1 MKILDKFI
9 LRSFFWP
16 FVVAFLLV
24 TFILMMQ
31 FLWLYIDELV
41 GKGLSLGIIAEF
53 LGWGCCTLIPMA
65 LPLATLFSSI
75 MAMGNMG
82 ENNELLAMKSA
93 GISLQRIL
101 APLIVVAVLI
111 SIGAFFASNNL
122 IPLAWNK
129 ICTLREDIG
138 NTKSEIKIPTGSFYN
153 GIEGYTLLVGSR
165 DSKDLMH
172 NIMVYDHSSNKGNN
186 NVTVADSGRI
196 EMSENKKNLTFILYN
211 GTNYVEE
218 NTMSYAD
225 TSLTLQKVTFT
236 RQEII
241 IPLEN
246 YAFEKSSDD
255 KYGNQVMAKNLS
267 QLRRDKDSLYAEYKG
282 MLKLKTGSVVNSVHF
297 MHCDG
302 LDTTLN
308 KAYPRRIASDS
319 LFLWDNLQMEY
330 NAYKRAVDLSS
341 ELLSN
346 SAFYEKEL
354 YQYGYPYR
362 KTVTEAFR
370 KFTLSLACLI
380 FFFIGAP
387 LGAIIRK
394 GGLGTPVIIS
404 MFFFVIYYVI
414 DISGKK
420 LAYDGAVLPLLGT
433 FISSLVLLPIGI
445 TLTIKSTRDSNLF
458 NASAYKQFFKE
469 LPQKVLRFLKSGKW
483 RRAV

>member
-9 LRSFFWP
+9 LKSFFWP

-75 MAMGNMG
+75 MAMGNLG

-101 APLIVVAVLI
+101 MPLIFVAVLI

-129 ICTLREDIG
+129 ICTLRDDIA

-153 GIEGYTLLVGSR
+153 GIDGYTLLVGSR
-165 DSKDLMH
+165 DESNLMH
-172 NIMVYDHSSNKGNN
+172 NIMVYDHSSNNGNE

-196 EMSENKKNLTFILYN
+196 EMSDNKKNLTFTLFN
-211 GTNYVEE
+211 GTNYVEK
-218 NTMSYAD
+218 NNVSYSD
-225 TSLTLQKVTFT
+225 TSLTLQKVTFGM
-236 RQEII
+236 QKII

-246 YAFEKSSDD
+246 YAFEKSSDN

-267 QLRRDKDSLYAEYKG
+267 QLSRDKDSLYAEYKG
-282 MLKLKTGSVVNSVHF
+282 MLRIKTGGVVNSVHF

-302 LDTTLN
+302 LDSTLN
-308 KAYPRRIASDS
+308 KAYPKRIASDS
-319 LFLWDNLQMEY
+319 LLRWEDLTMEQS
-330 NAYKRAVDLSS
+330 AYRRAADISE

-346 SAFYEKEL
+346 CKFYEKEL

-394 GGLGTPVIIS
+394 GGLGAPVIIS

-420 LAYDGAVLPLLGT
+420 LAYDGAVLPILGT

-445 TLTIKSTRDSNLF
+445 TLTVKSTRDSNLF
-458 NASAYKQFFKE
+458 NATAYKEFFKR
-469 LPQKVLRFLKSGKW
+469 LPSKMLHTLRRW
-483 RRAV
+483 RKRA